1 MTVKGGG
8 MNEISDAA
16 YKVFGKRKLG
26 AAESFTPGG
35 EGGAGGTWRGS
46 DIAQDIYNLGHEW
59 EKLGGGSSNEV
70 YDFVN
75 KLWVPGIGFK
85 EDPLL
90 AIRMWMYDQWERE
103 DRRLESVI
111 ISIQRGIRDWREKNE
126 TTGFSFIEQGFIERA
141 VQDGFDKDTG
151 MMTAEGIGPLP
162 PYDWGKEYAKRNAER
177 KGTR

>member
-35 EGGAGGTWRGS
+35 EGGA
-46 DIAQDIYNLGHEW
+46 
-59 EKLGGGSSNEV
+59 
-70 YDFVN
+70 
-75 KLWVPGIGFK
+75 
-85 EDPLL
+85 
-90 AIRMWMYDQWERE
+90 
-103 DRRLESVI
+103 
-111 ISIQRGIRDWREKNE
+111 
-126 TTGFSFIEQGFIERA
+126 SFIEQGFIERA